1 LLTLRGAECL
11 QTADVVL
18 YDYLANP
25 ALLRHARSDAR
36 LICAGK
42 HGRDRIIT
50 QDEINR
56 LLIQFSREGQ
66 TVVRL
71 KGGDPAIFARVSE
84 EAAALSA
91 AGIRYEIVPG
101 ITAALAAG
109 SYAGI
114 PLTERSI
121 ASAVAFITGH
131 EQDDKHIPP
140 LDFDALARFPGTL
153 VFYMGVTT
161 ALEWTN
167 ALIAAGKPAKTPAAI
182 VRRCTWP
189 DQRII
194 LCTLGDVASRIAADQ
209 LRPPIITIVGDV
221 VSHAEVRN
229 WFTARPLFGQR
240 VLVTRPR
247 HQAADLVAPLEQLGA
262 QCYVQPAI
270 EIRPPTDWADVD
282 RAIAG
287 LPDFD
292 WLVFSSSN
300 GVEYFL
306 DRLFNQGYGTRS
318 LTHVRIAAIGA
329 ATAEALSRYHL
340 RADLIPD
347 EFRAESLAETLVTAA
362 REQKKARFLLIRASR
377 GREVLAESLAA
388 AGFTVHQV
396 VAYHSVDVEAA
407 DPDIAALLSAGKF
420 DWVTVTSSAIARSLA
435 KLFGNDLRRAKLA
448 SISPV
453 TSATLRELGF
463 EPAVEGKEFTM
474 LGVVAAIAAATG
486 RTTTA
491 AL

>member
-1 LLTLRGAECL
+1 M
-11 QTADVVL
+11 ADVVL

-25 ALLRHARSDAR
+25 ALLCHARSDAN
-36 LICAGK
+36 LICSGK

-50 QDEINR
+50 QDEINQ
-56 LLIQFSREGQ
+56 LLIRFAREGK

-121 ASAVAFITGH
+121 ASAVAFVTGH
-131 EQDDKHIPP
+131 EQDDKHIAP
-140 LDFDALARFPGTL
+140 LDFEALARFPGTL

-161 ALEWTN
+161 AAEWTN
-167 ALIAAGKPAKTPAAI
+167 ALIAAGMPANTPAAI
-182 VRRCTWP
+182 IRRCTWP
-189 DQRII
+189 DQNTI
-194 LCTLGDVASRIAADQ
+194 LCTLGEVAPRLSAEH
-209 LRPPIITIVGDV
+209 LRPPIITIVGDI
-221 VSHAEVRN
+221 VSHVEVQN
-229 WFTARPLFGQR
+229 WFTKRPLFGQR
-240 VLVTRPR
+240 ILVTRPR
-247 HQAADLVAPLEQLGA
+247 HQAADLVVSLEQLGA

-270 EIRPPTDWADVD
+270 EILPPENWNEVD
-282 RAIAG
+282 RAIAD
-287 LPDFD
+287 LPDLD
-292 WLVFSSSN
+292 WLVFSSAN
-300 GVEYFL
+300 GVEFFL
-306 DRLFNQGYGTRS
+306 DRLLTQG
-318 LTHVRIAAIGA
+318 HDVRDLGQLMIAAIGA
-329 ATAEALSRYHL
+329 ATADALSKYRL

-347 EFRAESLAETLVTAA
+347 EFRAESLADTLVAAA
-362 REQKKARFLLIRASR
+362 RQRKNPRFLLIRASR
-377 GREVLAESLAA
+377 GREVLADSLTA

-396 VAYHSVDVEAA
+396 VAYRSVDVEAA
-407 DPDIAALLSAGKF
+407 DPDIAALLAANKI

-448 SISPV
+448 SISPI
-453 TSATLRELGF
+453 TSATLRELGYD
-463 EPAVEGKEFTM
+463 PAVEARDYTM
-474 LGVVAAIAAATG
+474 SGVVAAIAAATA
-486 RTTTA
+486 RTATA